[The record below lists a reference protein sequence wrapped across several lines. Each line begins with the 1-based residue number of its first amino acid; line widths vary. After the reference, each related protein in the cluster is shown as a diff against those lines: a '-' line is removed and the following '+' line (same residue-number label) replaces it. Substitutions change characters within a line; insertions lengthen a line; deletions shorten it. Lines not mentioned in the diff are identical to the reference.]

1 MFEKI
6 LDILK
11 YPEFK
16 QNGFNL
22 EPYKTTAI
30 KRAGNHIIIKNT
42 ILDIENNKI
51 SLNSFDRIILVD
63 IWNSE
68 TFLFSSKIIITFW
81 WGGLSHNNQAP
92 LFYKHDNLNSLKLT
106 SEILEQYFKNINTS
120 KTKDEFVTQL
130 KKIYHALK
138 FKNKKIDSHIIKISG
153 INTSF
158 FTKLFQFYFYTNPS
172 LVSNRLPPII
182 ADKWSKIAVLADMMN
197 NGYDYSRVFNIRNDK
212 KNLNV
217 SFKHANTLKEF
228 DTYMLFLEYYNQ
240 RVENIKMIN
249 SYYNLDAFT
258 LEEYIFGEG
267 RKMYDTNNPR
277 RIFTDIII
285 NSKKNDAIKQST
297 NKRDIR

>member
-11 YPEFK
+11 YPEYK

-30 KRAGNHIIIKNT
+30 KRARNHNIIKKT
-42 ILDIENNKI
+42 ISDIEKNNI
-51 SLNSFDRIILVD
+51 SLKSFDRITLVD
-63 IWNSE
+63 IWKSE

-92 LFYKHDNLNSLKLT
+92 LFYRDDNLNGLKLT

-120 KTKDEFVTQL
+120 KTKDEFVAQL
-130 KKIYHALK
+130 RKIYQALK
-138 FKNKKIDSHIIKISG
+138 FKNKKIENHVIKING

-172 LVSNRLPPII
+172 KIGKNFLPII
-182 ADKWSKIAVLADMMN
+182 ADKWSKIAVLTDMMN
-197 NGYDYSRVFNIRNDK
+197 NGYDYSSVFYIRNN
-212 KNLNV
+212 KNELDV
-217 SFKHANTLKEF
+217 SFKHANTDKEY
-228 DTYMLFLEYYNQ
+228 DVYMLFLDYYNQ
-240 RVENIKMIN
+240 RVENMKMIDR
-249 SYYNLDAFT
+249 YCNLDAFT

-277 RIFTDIII
+277 RIFIDSII
-285 NSKKNDAIKQST
+285 NSI
-297 NKRDIR
+297 